1 MLDFRHC
8 RIFCGENHYWKTK
21 TQPHKR
27 EKTMNMQ
34 NRVLYMGGILDSWGE
49 FSGSPELPAITTGT
63 ALPALLGST
72 LVVLEVTVECET
84 EAPNN
89 PETNCWESVDAIGM
103 TEDGLEAGPFD
114 VKEGF
119 KLAALAAVD
128 VAIDEPTAL
137 GVSLVSDCIPWF
149 AAFCACSRANWKK
162 IFQFEMRKIKK
173 WKWRKLKRNTNISM
187 QSLLTNLKFLWYWP
201 RWLLSNL
208 IVIIPERSQSQNI
221 NHYILMTKKEA

>member
-1 MLDFRHC
+1 
-8 RIFCGENHYWKTK
+8 
-21 TQPHKR
+21 
-27 EKTMNMQ
+27 
-34 NRVLYMGGILDSWGE
+34 MGGILDSWGE
-49 FSGSPELPAITTGT
+49 FSGSPEPPAITTGT
-63 ALPALLGST
+63 TLVVPALLGST

-128 VAIDEPTAL
+128 VAIDETTAL

-149 AAFCACSRANWKK
+149 ATFYACSRAHWKK
-162 IFQFEMRKIKK
+162 IFQFEMRKIKNV
-173 WKWRKLKRNTNISM
+173 KWRKLKRNTNIS
-187 QSLLTNLKFLWYWP
+187 K
-201 RWLLSNL
+201 
-208 IVIIPERSQSQNI
+208 
-221 NHYILMTKKEA
+221 